1 MRGVDVKTIS
11 WYKSQ
16 KACAPKSSLPSIDS
30 TRGAHNGSRFRRYRV
45 SISAVAKLNR
55 TLQAGLENVVGAVLR
70 SWYASTW
77 TPCERCQAKGFPHVH
92 GAQGSG

>member
-1 MRGVDVKTIS
+1 MRGVDVKIIS

-16 KACAPKSSLPSIDS
+16 NIFAPKSSLPSIDP

-55 TLQAGLENVVGAVLR
+55 TLQAGLENGVGAVLR
-70 SWYASTW
+70 SWYALTW
-77 TPCERCQAKGFPHVH
+77 TPYERCQAKGFPCSQ